1 MRNTGRGDPL
11 YNVES
16 LLDLH
21 SGPNERYTLELI
33 NSETF
38 CAKVKRG
45 AKKKGKLN
53 EDRRSDF
60 QISFHESNVL
70 KTI

>member
-1 MRNTGRGDPL
+1 MRNAGRGYPL

-38 CAKVKRG
+38 CAKIKRE
-45 AKKKGKLN
+45 KKGKLN
-53 EDRRSDF
+53 GDRRSDF
-60 QISFHESNVL
+60 QISFHESNVFNAF
-70 KTI
+70 